1 MSLSRC
7 VLCFF
12 VLGIPGFPPP
22 LPAGLDVWDHIL
34 ALGRCEL
41 LVETQQ
47 SCQSDCLL
55 SFLRQLWL
63 RAFNDMPWSVDD
75 GLVQ

>member
-22 LPAGLDVWDHIL
+22 LPVGLDVWDHIL

-41 LVETQQ
+41 
-47 SCQSDCLL
+47 
-55 SFLRQLWL
+55 SFLRTVVV
-63 RAFNDMPWSVDD
+63 A
-75 GLVQ
+75 GL